1 MKEIIIN
8 KKKFSLSL
16 EYILGLFEG
25 DGSIYVQLKPNSSHK
40 TGKQLILNWDMHQHV
55 IDVDLLHAIS
65 TYLNCG
71 KVEIGRKIGGKESW
85 IYRYRISNQTDIIN
99 ILLPILKSSDMV
111 LNKRNH
117 DKLLFIKICQLIQNK
132 EHITL
137 EGQEK
142 IMNIIKLFSSKLDL
156 NQKIV
161 LSESN
166 AELTSERV
174 LGLTDAEGN
183 FAFIIYTKNNKKRV
197 QFRFSITQE
206 NTEIIFLN
214 KLKSFFNC
222 GQVYSGKKGAGS
234 YYVTNKKDIINNI
247 LPFFKKNKLKTIKKE
262 TYLNFIEAMDIC
274 KNRILS
280 QSDLEKLHNLSQK
293 NKNKRLNISE

>member
-40 TGKQLILNWDMHQHV
+40 TGKQLILNWDIHQHV

-99 ILLPILKSSDMV
+99 ILLPILKSNDMV

-166 AELTSERV
+166 AELSSERV